1 MALELKSH
9 FVAFIDILG
18 FSEMVRADCE
28 LFNAPKHLDRLY
40 DSHVRASALL
50 GQDLEAGLIQ
60 FSDSIVFS
68 RPFDLPSL
76 DGFISAV
83 ATLQQS
89 MFCDGLLCRGGITFG
104 KHFVKDRFMF
114 SKGLIDAYKLESS
127 LAKYPRI
134 LVSDNLLELANP
146 TIDIK
151 ELEVMREEDG
161 LFFVDYLSENKGR
174 DKKYL
179 IEVTKKIIAESKN
192 AGVGV
197 QEKMRWLA
205 RYADHKLGSNLG
217 GPRFKALSEAA

>member
-1 MALELKSH
+1 LALQLASH

-18 FSEMVRADCE
+18 FSEMVRSDCE
-28 LFNAPKHLDRLY
+28 SSNSPKHLELLY

-50 GQDLEAGLIQ
+50 GKDLETGLIQ

-76 DGFISAV
+76 GGFISAV
-83 ATLQQS
+83 ATLQRS

-114 SKGLIDAYKLESS
+114 SKGLIDAYHLESL

-134 LVSDNLLELANP
+134 VVSENLLELANP
-146 TIDIK
+146 TIDIAGLK
-151 ELEVMREEDG
+151 VMREEDG
-161 LFFVDYLSENKGR
+161 VAFVDYLSHNKGEDE
-174 DKKYL
+174 DKL
-179 IEVTKKIIAESKN
+179 VAVTQKIIADSKD
-192 AGVGV
+192 AGAAV

-205 RYADHKLGSNLG
+205 RYADHKLGSHFS
-217 GPRFKALSEAA
+217 GPRFKVL